1 MKAPQQGRGND
12 GAVESAE
19 NHEQVSPSSH
29 RPLEISQGR
38 RDSHI
43 PTARRRPAGE
53 RGKPKSGFP
62 HSPAKRATATASP
75 SSEQQNQ
82 TLGRSAR
89 RTGER
94 PASRCP
100 SAAAFSV
107 SSCVGNESR
116 FQYHSSIGK
125 CSAAGRQLRTI
136 VSRCLRGYGSAS
148 GRSVLPFRLGWSDF
162 PRSTHYPAARVP
174 AVHPPP
180 GTQHVGGTRQPGWW
194 AEKSRS
200 SET

>member
-1 MKAPQQGRGND
+1 VRPQNDDRESEIAARLQDGITAATEVSMKAPQQGRGND
-12 GAVESAE
+12 GAVESVE

-62 HSPAKRATATASP
+62 HSPATLATATASP

-89 RTGER
+89 KTGER
-94 PASRCP
+94 P
-100 SAAAFSV
+100 
-107 SSCVGNESR
+107 
-116 FQYHSSIGK
+116 
-125 CSAAGRQLRTI
+125 L
-136 VSRCLRGYGSAS
+136 
-148 GRSVLPFRLGWSDF
+148 
-162 PRSTHYPAARVP
+162 
-174 AVHPPP
+174 AVHPPLP
-180 GTQHVGGTRQPGWW
+180 FQYHL
-194 AEKSRS
+194 AL
-200 SET
+200 ETKVDFSIILRLENAT